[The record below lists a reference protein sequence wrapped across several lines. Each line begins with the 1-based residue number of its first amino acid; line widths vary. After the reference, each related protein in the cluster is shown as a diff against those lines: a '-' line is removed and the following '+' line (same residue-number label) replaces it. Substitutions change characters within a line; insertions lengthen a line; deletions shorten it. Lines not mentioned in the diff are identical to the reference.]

1 MGCSHNLPRVYTKLV
16 GTLKNHGPAITD
28 NMNCVVTYKVTEVAA
43 KPDRETTFLVDMRK
57 KGDGLILLEENMKYL
72 PASVKDKHTYR
83 KPNVAFK
90 MTETTFDAMNK
101 GEIGGFGAWL
111 KG

>member
-1 MGCSHNLPRVYTKLV
+1 MGCSQNLPRVYSKLA
-16 GTLKNHGPAITD
+16 GTLQNHGPAITD
-28 NMNCVVTYKVTEVAA
+28 NMNCVVTYKVTELTA
-43 KPDRETTFLVDMRK
+43 KKDSETTFFVDMRK
-57 KGDGLILLEENMKYL
+57 KGDGLILLEENMQKL
-72 PASVKDKHTYR
+72 PADLQDKHTYR

-101 GEIGGFGAWL
+101 GEIGGFGAWI